1 MDKKTWLTH
10 VLPKRDP
17 PQNKRP
23 TQTESER
30 LEKIF
35 QANGQEKKSQV
46 AILRLEKVYFK
57 TKSIKNTEK
66 DTS

>member
-1 MDKKTWLTH
+1 M
-10 VLPKRDP
+10 LPTRDP
-17 PQNKRP
+17 FQNI
-23 TQTESER
+23 R
-30 LEKIF
+30 LKLKGWKQIF